1 MKTTTTK
8 TTPIEATPMS
18 QETRT
23 TKTENAPVASEPT
36 RSEVTYRPNVDILET
51 EGELLLRADLPGV
64 SADDV
69 DVQFEQGVL
78 TLTAR
83 VPQRWNMQ
91 KAAWRLQEYGLG
103 DFQRTF
109 QVGEQIDPSGITA
122 EYGDGV
128 LTLHLPKV
136 AAVRPRRIAVQAS

>member
-1 MKTTTTK
+1 MKTTTTMK
-8 TTPIEATPMS
+8 VQPPSE
-18 QETRT
+18 ETRT

-64 SADDV
+64 QSEDV

-83 VPQRWNMQ
+83 VRPRWNMQ
-91 KAAWRLQEYGLG
+91 TAAWRMQEYGLG
-103 DFQRTF
+103 HFQRTF
-109 QVGEQIDPSGITA
+109 QVGEQIDAARITA
-122 EYGDGV
+122 EYGNGV